1 MEKRKIY
8 REFFKFIKI
17 IEYKYFDR
25 MSFRIIKYL
34 EGYWWLISY
43 GIESHWNLCEDFDL
57 FLQTQFWDD
66 TLDSITSLADVLF

>member
-1 MEKRKIY
+1 MRKYLKSKKKTLMEKRKIY

-34 EGYWWLISY
+34 EGY
-43 GIESHWNLCEDFDL
+43 
-57 FLQTQFWDD
+57 
-66 TLDSITSLADVLF
+66 